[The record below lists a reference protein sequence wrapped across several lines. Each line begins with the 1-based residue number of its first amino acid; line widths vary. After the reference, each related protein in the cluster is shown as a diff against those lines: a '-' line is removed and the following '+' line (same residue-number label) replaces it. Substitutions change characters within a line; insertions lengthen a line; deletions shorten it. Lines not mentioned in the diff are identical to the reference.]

1 MKTPEKIYIS
11 PSIRTEI
18 AYYSRILIGNP
29 TFNICPRYG
38 NEIEYVRADIH
49 EAEIDVTQTAL
60 RLMNKTAEI
69 MSKEIDALKAEL
81 AALKAPPKVLSAEDV
96 EEEGWY
102 WSVDNEEFV
111 QIDCDPTILPW
122 QLSMWRVSSSVCS
135 RLQGQFIGP
144 IQMPGV

>member
-29 TFNICPRYG
+29 KFNICPRYG
-38 NEIEYVRADIH
+38 NEIEYIRADIH

-69 MSKEIDALKAEL
+69 MNKEIDALKAEL
-81 AALKAPPKVLSAEDV
+81 AALKAPLKVLSAEEV
-96 EEEGWY
+96 TEPGWY
-102 WSVDNEEFV
+102 KVKFPGE
-111 QIDCDPTILPW
+111 PW
-122 QLSMWRVSSSVCS
+122 EIAHIGNNDGDYSCC
-135 RLQGQFIGP
+135 QFIGP
-144 IQMPGV
+144 IKMPEV